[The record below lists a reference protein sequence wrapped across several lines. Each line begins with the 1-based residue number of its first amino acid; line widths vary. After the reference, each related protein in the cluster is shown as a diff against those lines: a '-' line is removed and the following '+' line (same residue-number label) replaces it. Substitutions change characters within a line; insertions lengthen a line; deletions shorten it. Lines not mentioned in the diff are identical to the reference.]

1 MSLVHSIN
9 NGMIS
14 RDISD
19 CEPPNEDTGAD
30 AQSHDFFDKQNK
42 LHPLIIHEYR
52 LEEGYKEA
60 RVRVRRLEEEY
71 RADPSE
77 AALNRIREANTE
89 ANRCYGEYAEFV
101 LKKWS
106 DDTKREE

>member
-1 MSLVHSIN
+1 
-9 NGMIS
+9 MIS

-19 CEPPNEDTGAD
+19 CEPPNENEDTGAD
-30 AQSHDFFDKQNK
+30 AQSHDVFDKQNK
-42 LHPLIIHEYR
+42 LHPLIIHDYR
-52 LEEGYKEA
+52 LEERYKEA

-77 AALNRIREANTE
+77 AALIRIREANTE